1 MDNTL
6 IYNLIFLV
14 VAYLLGSINTSIIVS
29 KIMIGDDIRKHG
41 SGNAGATN
49 TLRTVGKKG
58 ALFVALGDVLKAVI
72 AILFAKLVPFTTVNA
87 IYIAGI
93 GAVLGHNFPLYF
105 QFKGGKGIVV
115 SLVAIL
121 FADPILG
128 LITFV
133 VAIAIMAVTRYVSL
147 GSMLGAVIFAVLSLI
162 FKSGNTDFIVFSFIL
177 AVLAVF
183 MHRENLARLLAGTEN
198 KLGAKKSSQ
207 EENR

>member
-1 MDNTL
+1 MDKTL
-6 IYNLIFLV
+6 IYNLVFLV

-58 ALFVALGDVLKAVI
+58 ALFVVLGDVLKAVI
-72 AILFAKLVPFTTVNA
+72 ALLFAKLAPFTTVNA
-87 IYIAGI
+87 LYIAGI

-128 LITFV
+128 LVTFV
-133 VAIAIMAVTRYVSL
+133 AAIAIMAITRYVSL
-147 GSMLGAVIFAVLSLI
+147 GSMLGAVIFAILSLI
-162 FKSGNTDFIVFSFIL
+162 FKTGNTDFIVFAFIL
-177 AVLAVF
+177 AVLAVY
-183 MHRENLARLLAGTEN
+183 MHRENLARLLAGNEN
-198 KLGAKKSSQ
+198 KLGAKKNNQ
-207 EENR
+207 EENK